1 MEDID
6 VVILNEISKRRNNE
20 DDRRLQLELP
30 IKDLYYKKEEEI
42 KKEEPKRVIIIE
54 L

>member
-6 VVILNEISKRRNNE
+6 VVILDEISRIRNNE
-20 DDRRLQLELP
+20 ENRRLQLELP
-30 IKDLYYKKEEEI
+30 IEDLYYKKEKEDY
-42 KKEEPKRVIIIE
+42 KEEPKRVIIIE